1 MTATAAPSRVAS
13 AQLAAPR
20 FGWTNLAIAAVALAT
35 IGWSVHGTG
44 LSPGLIFDPSNAKS
58 VTRFVGGLFPP
69 DLSLAFLGSIG
80 RLILETIQISILGT
94 VIAIVLGFALGV
106 MALRQRG
113 EDVSRKAVGTIP
125 WLLRW
130 ASYYASRT
138 ILNVLR
144 AVPELVWALV
154 FVVAVGLGP
163 VPGVLALAAHSTG
176 ILGKLYAEVWESV
189 DQRLVEA
196 GKSTGAGNLAVLLFV
211 QLPATLPVVLS
222 YTFFRWECNMRAATL
237 LGFVGAGGVGSQL
250 VISMKLF
257 QYQEVA
263 TLTLAILGL
272 VILVDVAGQIIRT
285 RILDPSVSSCNTVAR
300 PELAE

>member
-1 MTATAAPSRVAS
+1 MTATPRARVFSAPVGAPS
-13 AQLAAPR
+13 
-20 FGWTNLAIAAVALAT
+20 FGWTNVAIAVVAVAV

-44 LSPGLIFDPSNAKS
+44 FSPAILFDPTNAKGVS
-58 VTRFVGGLFPP
+58 RFVGGLFPP
-69 DLSLAFLGSIG
+69 DLSPAFLGSIG
-80 RLILETIQISILGT
+80 RLILETIQISVVGT
-94 VIAIVLGFALGV
+94 VIAIGFGFILGAL
-106 MALRQRG
+106 ALRQRG
-113 EDVSRKAVGTIP
+113 EEVSRRAVGTVP

-130 ASYYASRT
+130 TGYYISRS
-138 ILNVLR
+138 ILNLLR

-163 VPGVLALAAHSTG
+163 LPGVLALVAHSTG

-196 GKSTGAGNLAVLLFV
+196 GRSTGAGGLAVLLFV
-211 QLPATLPVVLS
+211 QLPATLPVLLS

-257 QYQEVA
+257 QYHEVA
-263 TLTLAILGL
+263 TLTLAILAL

-285 RILDPSVSSCNTVAR
+285 RILDPSVTSCNTVAR